1 MGNHFVATIGAL
13 GGLVLLA
20 VSLGVI
26 VWLAWWMLEPIN
38 RAAGSL
44 RAPTRFML
52 IDFVSLMI
60 LLQIGLAICGTALN
74 LGNSRDDA
82 AHLYWV
88 LQAVVALLVVVL
100 WAASVSVVSRAGI
113 LRPLR
118 RTLVTVVLVPG
129 TLATMVGGPALV
141 GALALAIAGL
151 FGDDVEIDRMQ
162 RHLFWL
168 APATLGLVAVVYG
181 FRRLSFWSLKGSTY
195 LTDLKN
201 TQAPAGLV
209 NAAVAGLHR
218 TARQQQPRD

>member
-1 MGNHFVATIGAL
+1 MGNHFVTTIGAL

-44 RAPTRFML
+44 RAPTRFLL

-74 LGNSRDDA
+74 VGNARDEA
-82 AHLYWV
+82 AQLYWV
-88 LQAVVALLVVVL
+88 LQAMVALLVLVL

-141 GALALAIAGL
+141 GALVLGIAGL
-151 FGDDVEIDRMQ
+151 FGNDVEIDQMQ
-162 RHLFWL
+162 RHLYWL
-168 APATLGLVAVVYG
+168 APATLGLVAVV
-181 FRRLSFWSLKGSTY
+181 FTLRRLSFWSLRGSAY
-195 LTDLKN
+195 AAALE
-201 TQAPAGLV
+201 
-209 NAAVAGLHR
+209 NAEAVLPG
-218 TARQQQPRD
+218 